1 MNIGNV
7 MKMKVKDLR
16 EFTFENYH
24 KRIGFTKEDS
34 YHSLKRKKKKDLV
47 LFATNLTKEM
57 LIKLEDSMNYFSKK
71 TKLKDFSKH
80 QKL

>member
-1 MNIGNV
+1 
-7 MKMKVKDLR
+7 MKMKMKDLR

-24 KRIGFTKEDS
+24 KRKGFTKEGS

-47 LFATNLTKEM
+47 LFTTHLTNEM

-80 QKL
+80 HKL